1 MGTNFI
7 GDVLGQRIVR
17 TEDQSL
23 LTGRSKFVD
32 DISLKNSVDSYFL
45 RSPHPHARIISIDTA
60 AARKA
65 KGVFGVFKLDDFR
78 EYLTATRVPLG
89 MPDPDQPP
97 NSSPCIL
104 ADEEVCHVGEP
115 VVMVVAENRYEAE
128 DAASLIQIEYEL
140 LPSVSDC
147 RKALEPEAP
156 FVHSNNKSNLSLE
169 RVVSFGD
176 CDAAFLGASHI
187 FREKLWQHKGS
198 AQSIETRGVLASY
211 DPIEGLLTL
220 WTSTQVPH
228 RVHAMISG
236 MLNLQEKE
244 VRVIAP
250 AVGGGFGPKFVLYP
264 EDVCIG
270 LATKILD
277 RPVKW
282 IEDRREH
289 FSATVHERDQ
299 FWDLEV
305 AVDKKGFLLGVRGQL
320 IHDQGAYSLV
330 GTSLPYNAATNVP
343 GPYRLKNYTLNIK
356 LALTNKICASSVRGA
371 GYPQGNFAMERLLD
385 RVARELKI
393 GREEIRRRNL
403 ISAKEMPY
411 TSPLKSRD
419 GEAITYDSG
428 DFLADLN
435 RAMEIAKF
443 SEFSI
448 RQKRALRNSR
458 YIGFGLANYV
468 KGTGRGPFESAVI
481 RIGPSGGITVS
492 TGAAEQ
498 GQGIKMSL
506 AQICADALGVSPRDI
521 DVVAGDTGS
530 VPIGLGTFAS
540 RQAVTAGS
548 SVHIAANEIR
558 QKALTVGAHLLEAA
572 ETDLELVDGVV
583 RVKGVPELFV
593 SLGEIAHAVGGTPG
607 FALPGGIKPGLDASS
622 NFMPKGLAYC
632 SGAQAAEVEVDI
644 ETGDVTILN
653 YVAVQDSGRLI
664 NPLIVDGQVAGG
676 ITHGIGNALFERLY
690 HDEIGQPL
698 TTTLAEYLLPT
709 APHIPSLN
717 INYSETLCNK
727 NPIGVKGIGEG
738 GTVPVPAVIIS
749 AVENALAPFGVVIEQ
764 TPIDPSKIVDL
775 VQQSIQIS

>member
-1 MGTNFI
+1 MDTKFI

-17 TEDQSL
+17 TEDESL
-23 LTGRSKFVD
+23 LTGKSKFVD
-32 DISLKNSVDSYFL
+32 DIILQNTVHSHFL
-45 RSPHPHARIISIDTA
+45 RSPHPHARVISIDTA
-60 AARKA
+60 AARKST
-65 KGVFGVFKLDDFR
+65 GVVGIFTLDDFR
-78 EYLTATRVPLG
+78 EYLTAIRVPLG
-89 MPDPDQPP
+89 MPDPDQLP
-97 NSSPCIL
+97 NSSPCVL
-104 ADEEVCHVGEP
+104 ADQEVCHVGEP
-115 VVMVVAENRYEAE
+115 VVLVVAENRYEAE

-147 RKALEPEAP
+147 RTALKPEAP
-156 FVHSNNKSNLSLE
+156 FVHSGNKSNLSLE

-176 CDAAFLGASHI
+176 CDAAFLGATHI

-198 AQSIETRGVLASY
+198 GQSIETRGVLASH
-211 DPIEGLLTL
+211 DAVEGLLTL
-220 WTSTQVPH
+220 WTSSQVPH

-264 EDVCIG
+264 EEVSIA
-270 LATKILD
+270 LATQLLK

-299 FWDLEV
+299 FWDIEV
-305 AVDKKGFLLGVRGQL
+305 AVDQDGCLLGVRGFL

-330 GTSLPYNAATNVP
+330 GTSLPYNAASNVP
-343 GPYRLKNYTLNIK
+343 GPYRLKNYTLNIQ
-356 LALTNKICASSVRGA
+356 LALTNKVCVSSVRGA

-403 ISAKEMPY
+403 ISVKEMPY
-411 TSPLKSRD
+411 TSRLKSRD

-435 RAMEIAKF
+435 QALEVAKF
-443 SEFSI
+443 SEFTK
-448 RQKRALRNSR
+448 RQNRALSNGR
-458 YIGFGLANYV
+458 YLGFGLANYV
-468 KGTGRGPFESAVI
+468 KGTGRGPFESAVV
-481 RIGPSGGITVS
+481 RIGPSGNITVF

-506 AQICADALGVSPRDI
+506 AQICADALGVLPRDI
-521 DVVAGDTGS
+521 SVVAGDTAG

-548 SVHIAANEIR
+548 SVHLAANEIR
-558 QKALTVGAHLLEAA
+558 QKALNVGAFLLEAA
-572 ETDLELVDGVV
+572 ESDLELVGGVV
-583 RVKGVPELFV
+583 RVKGVPELSV
-593 SLGEIAHAVGGTPG
+593 SLGKIAHAVAGTPG
-607 FALPGGIKPGLDASS
+607 FALPGDIKPGLDASS

-690 HDEIGQPL
+690 HDETGQPL

-709 APHIPSLN
+709 APHIPSLK
-717 INYSETLCNK
+717 IKYSETLCTK

-749 AVENALAPFGVVIEQ
+749 AVENALAPFGVVIDQ

-775 VQQSIQIS
+775 VRQSVPIS